1 VQHRLPQPIRV
12 YRLDRL
18 PALIAVALALAL
30 TAAVLAGCGGGEQ
43 PRISR
48 VEGVKASGQAPAPER
63 WCDVFYTR
71 ADAPSLTLPR
81 VVAARPGER
90 LPALQTDRWVWVNLW
105 ATWCGPCRR
114 EMPLLL
120 RWHEQLGKD
129 GIAADLWFLSVDER
143 EQDLTR
149 FLQENPGVAPG
160 NSVRLAAAPDLARW
174 VAGFRGA
181 PTGSIPLQVIAAPGG
196 KVRCIRAGSLREGD
210 YPIVKALFVR

>member
-1 VQHRLPQPIRV
+1 MQHRLPQPIRV

-18 PALIAVALALAL
+18 PTLIAVALALAL
-30 TAAVLAGCGGGEQ
+30 TAAMLAGCGGGEQ

-48 VEGVKASGQAPAPER
+48 VEGVKASGQAPSPER
-63 WCDVFYTR
+63 WCDVFYTG
-71 ADAPSLTLPR
+71 ADAPALVLPR
-81 VVAARPGER
+81 VVPARPGEP
-90 LPALQTDRWVWVNLW
+90 LPALRTDRWVWVNLW

-120 RWHEQLGKD
+120 RWHEQLGRD

-149 FLQENPGVAPG
+149 FLQENPSVAPG

-174 VAGFRGA
+174 LAGFHGA

-210 YPIVKALFVR
+210 YLIVKALLVR